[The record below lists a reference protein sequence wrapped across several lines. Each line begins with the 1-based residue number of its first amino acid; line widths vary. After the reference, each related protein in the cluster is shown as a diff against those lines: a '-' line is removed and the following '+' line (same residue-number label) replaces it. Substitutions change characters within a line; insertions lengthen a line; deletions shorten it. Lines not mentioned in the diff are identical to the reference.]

1 MNTTCKC
8 GAKFD
13 NTPAG
18 RNNHRQLHGHT
29 PVEDK

>member
-1 MNTTCKC
+1 MTCKC

-13 NTPAG
+13 PTPSG
-18 RNNHRQLHGHT
+18 RNTHRIIHGHT